1 MMDSGFRKWLIK
13 WGHSDLVNCSGD
25 AIRKLRIEYEEE
37 QQDIESSDRAFENF
51 AFYMLG
57 TKQVTRNVTRQ
68 WEDWWFDC
76 YQSHDS

>member
-1 MMDSGFRKWLIK
+1 MMDSNFRQWLIER
-13 WGHSDLVNCSGD
+13 GHSDLLECSGD
-25 AIRKLRIEYEEE
+25 AISELRIEYEEE
-37 QQDIESSDRAFENF
+37 QQNRDSDDRALENF

-76 YQSHDS
+76 YQSHGS